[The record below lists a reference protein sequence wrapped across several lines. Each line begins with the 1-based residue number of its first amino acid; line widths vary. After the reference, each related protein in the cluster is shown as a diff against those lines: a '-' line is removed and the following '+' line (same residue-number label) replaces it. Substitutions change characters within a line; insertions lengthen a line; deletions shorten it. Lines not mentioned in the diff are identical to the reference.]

1 MLENRSR
8 RAAFIASLATML
20 APTLAVAQTTTPTI
34 PQAAAGSVTA
44 TAPTTTPAQQEAN
57 AMTKPPEPPF
67 VPMVL
72 TAAPELRSGFV
83 NDTLWHDTEGRH
95 INAHGGGVLFH
106 EGVYYWYGEQR
117 NPRGQRGGPSTEGV
131 NCYTS
136 TDLYNWTPA
145 GIVMPVV
152 ADESSD
158 ITRGCTIERPKVIY
172 NARTK
177 QFVMWFHLELKGR
190 GYAAARTAVAVSD
203 RPTGPFRFIRSLR
216 PNAGQWPIN
225 FPENLRTPLTPEQQ
239 KAEMAGDRWRPA
251 MVAGAYLRRDFAG
264 GQMARDMTLYVDPD
278 DGKAYHV
285 ASAEENFT
293 LNIHELTDDY
303 LDFTGR
309 WLRVT
314 PGGHN
319 EAPAIVKHGGK
330 YHLLASGCTG
340 WAPNDARVLTAPSMW
355 GPWTRGGNPA
365 KGTNPQNNLGPS
377 KTWGG
382 QSTYILPV
390 NGKPNAFIAMFDVW
404 RPRSLIESGYI
415 WLPVEFDARGD
426 MVIRW
431 RDRWDLS
438 VFDRLGME
446 PRRREDREG
455 RREEETKLGVA
466 R

>member
-1 MLENRSR
+1 MSATRSR
-8 RAAFIASLATML
+8 QLLVARQALATACLTLIAPSLAS
-20 APTLAVAQTTTPTI
+20 AQSQSPTPPTVS
-34 PQAAAGSVTA
+34 QAAAGSVTS
-44 TAPTTTPAQQEAN
+44 TAPTTAAAATRPAGA
-57 AMTKPPEPPF
+57 AAPAAARPEPPH
-67 VPMVL
+67 VPMTL
-72 TAAPELRSGFV
+72 TAPPRRHAAFV
-83 NDTLWHDTEGRH
+83 NDTLWHDAAGTH

-106 EGVYYWYGEQR
+106 DGAYYWYGEQR
-117 NPRGQRGGPSTEGV
+117 NPRGERGSPSTEGV
-131 NCYTS
+131 NCYRS
-136 TDLYNWTPA
+136 TDLYNWTHA
-145 GIVMPVV
+145 GLAMPVV
-152 ADESSD
+152 DDEASD
-158 ITRGCTIERPKVIY
+158 VTRGCTIERPKVIY

-177 QFVMWFHLELKGR
+177 KFVMWFHLELKGR

-203 RPTGPFRFIRSLR
+203 APTGPFTFVRSLR
-216 PNAGQWPIN
+216 PNAGKWPTN
-225 FPENLRTPLTPEQQ
+225 FPEALRTPLTPEQQ
-239 KAEMAGDRWRPA
+239 KAEMAGEKWRPA

-309 WLRVT
+309 YLRVA

-319 EAPAIVKHGGK
+319 EAPAIVKHGGR
-330 YHLLASGCTG
+330 YHMLASGCTG

-355 GPWTRGGNPA
+355 GPWTRGGNPCR
-365 KGTNPQNNLGPS
+365 GTNPRNDLGPA

-382 QSTYILPV
+382 QSTFVLPV
-390 NGKPNAFIAMFDVW
+390 AGRPGAYVAMFDVW

-415 WLPVEFDARGD
+415 WLPVEFDAAGD

-438 VFDRLGME
+438 VFDR
-446 PRRREDREG
+446 
-455 RREEETKLGVA
+455 
-466 R
+466 